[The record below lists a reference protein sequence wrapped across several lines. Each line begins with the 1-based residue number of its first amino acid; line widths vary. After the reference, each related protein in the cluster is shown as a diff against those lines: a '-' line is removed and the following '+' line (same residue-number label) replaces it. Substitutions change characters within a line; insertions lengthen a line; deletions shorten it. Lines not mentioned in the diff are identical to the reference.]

1 MTQTDANDKL
11 ARFDSK
17 IRGYITK
24 ISDFLKRE
32 GMSIK
37 ELHTR
42 MDADGDGEVDKR
54 EFVTAIGLF
63 GIGGLLPSDMGLL
76 FDSLDINDR
85 ARLNLVEFSLF
96 IKGA

>member
-1 MTQTDANDKL
+1 
-11 ARFDSK
+11 
-17 IRGYITK
+17 
-24 ISDFLKRE
+24 
-32 GMSIK
+32 
-37 ELHTR
+37 